1 MVNKESVNEQLIN
14 LGFNVRSFSNR
25 AEVRELPNILI
36 PDEVIFECVNGYY
49 EGGFALLVATNIRV
63 VLIDKKPLNFLTVE
77 DLRFD
82 MINQID
88 YSHRLLGAQISI
100 SVGSKYLNFRSYN
113 KTRLRKLI
121 NHVQH
126 CMADVKKQQTQH
138 QLGQNQHLEQINQ
151 RLQAYLVAQYQNQ
164 QLLNQRL
171 QETQRYS
178 KVSLPIAPNQVVEP
192 SPELAD
198 YLFAQSLLRQY
209 EQQSVPQANS
219 YEAEENVPQISQLY
233 DFQPAYPTADLYA
246 DGLKEVFNKTS
257 SSQPAQPVKSQ
268 ATPVENATTLS
279 TGSGFR
285 GFEINPLRIAYA
297 KLPVALRIKR
307 NINASSTFGNNQ
319 ALPSYPIPPTF

>member
-14 LGFNVRSFSNR
+14 LGFNVRSFANR
-25 AEVRELPNILI
+25 AEIQELPNILI

-88 YSHRLLGAQISI
+88 YSHRLLGAKISI
-100 SVGSKYLNFRSYN
+100 SVGSKNLNFRSYN
-113 KTRLRKLI
+113 KIRLRKLI

-126 CMADVKKQQTQH
+126 CIADLKKQQSQH
-138 QLGQNQHLEQINQ
+138 QAGQNQHLEQINQ
-151 RLQAYLVAQYQNQ
+151 RLQAYLIAQYQNQ

-171 QETQRYS
+171 QDAQQYS
-178 KVSLPIAPNQVVEP
+178 RTPLPMPANQVVKP

-209 EQQSVPQANS
+209 ELQSGAQ
-219 YEAEENVPQISQLY
+219 EAITTNEAKQSLPEQY
-233 DFQPAYPTADLYA
+233 FDYQPAHPTADLYA
-246 DGLKEVFNKTS
+246 AGRQEVFHK
-257 SSQPAQPVKSQ
+257 SQPSQ
-268 ATPVENATTLS
+268 LTQLTEPKDERSVPENDAS
-279 TGSGFR
+279 SGSGFR

-297 KLPVALRIKR
+297 KLPAALRIKR
-307 NINASSTFGNNQ
+307 RINSPQAFGNAQ
-319 ALPSYPIPPTF
+319 VLSSYPIPPSI